1 MTDIEQLYLE
11 KERYRMLLNATER
24 RLSAALDK
32 CALYERI
39 ARERAQRARKKAS
52 DPSGYVCKACREII
66 DYYEAV
72 DDKGHKQRK
81 PVKAYRTTLSMPYPS
96 QLGFDELRRL
106 LEVDLVGSGSR
117 PVGFGD
123 AVCTSG
129 VGYRIG
135 IDRIPEGLP
144 LEGKHPGPLND
155 GQPDPNPCV
164 LYRVALNAGK
174 RFAEADLYTTEPVF
188 IPIEMMEAV

>member
-1 MTDIEQLYLE
+1 MTEIEELRLE

-32 CALYERI
+32 CALYEKI
-39 ARERAQRARKKAS
+39 AKERAQRARKKVS

-66 DYYEAV
+66 DYYEESTP
-72 DDKGHKQRK
+72 DGKKKQRK

-96 QLGFDELRRL
+96 QLGFAELRRL
-106 LEVDLVGSGSR
+106 LEVDLVGSGMSLI
-117 PVGFGD
+117 GFQD
-123 AVCTSG
+123 AARVDG

-144 LEGKHPGPLND
+144 LEGKHPGPLYED
-155 GQPDPNPCV
+155 HPDPAPCV
-164 LYRVALNAGK
+164 LYRVALNIGK
-174 RFAEADLYTTEPVF
+174 RFAEADLYTTEPVI
-188 IPIEMMEAV
+188 IPVEMME